1 MTYQEAA
8 THLLAS
14 ATYRM
19 SMPERSA
26 CEAIQAGNNDDESC
40 RILRGLMTEFARELA
55 AARPIEPVAPIET
68 ADQEGAALL

>member
-19 SMPERSA
+19 TMPERSA
-26 CEAIQAGNNDDESC
+26 CEAIQAGNAGDEDN
-40 RILRGLMTEFARELA
+40 RVMRQLMTEFARELA

-68 ADQEGAALL
+68 ADQEGAAVL

>member
-1 MTYQEAA
+1 
-8 THLLAS
+8 
-14 ATYRM
+14 M

-55 AARPIEPVAPIET
+55 AARPIEPVALIET

>member
-8 THLLAS
+8 AELLRV

-19 SMPERSA
+19 MFPERLA
-26 CEAIQAGNNDDESC
+26 CEAIQAGNAGDEEN
-40 RILRGLMTEFARELA
+40 RIMRQLMTEFARELA
-55 AARPIEPVAPIET
+55 AARPIEPVAPRET

>member
-40 RILRGLMTEFARELA
+40 RILRGLMTEFAKELA
-55 AARPIEPVAPIET
+55 TARPIESVAPMET

>member
-26 CEAIQAGNNDDESC
+26 CEAIQSGNAGDEEN
-40 RILRGLMTEFARELA
+40 RIMRQLMTEFARELA
-55 AARPIEPVAPIET
+55 AARPIEPVTPRET
-68 ADQEGAALL
+68 TDEEDAALL

>member
-19 SMPERSA
+19 TMPERSA
-26 CEAIQAGNNDDESC
+26 CEAIQAGNAGDDEN
-40 RILRGLMTEFARELA
+40 RIMRQLMTEFAKELA
-55 AARPIEPVAPIET
+55 TARPIEPVTARET
-68 ADQEGAALL
+68 ADEEGAALL

>member
-19 SMPERSA
+19 TMPERSA
-26 CEAIQAGNNDDESC
+26 CEAIQAGNAGDDEN
-40 RILRGLMTEFARELA
+40 RIMRQLMTEFAKELA
-55 AARPIEPVAPIET
+55 TARPIEPATARET
-68 ADQEGAALL
+68 ADEEGAALL

>member
-19 SMPERSA
+19 TMPERSA
-26 CEAIQAGNNDDESC
+26 CEAIQAGNAGGEDN
-40 RILRGLMTEFARELA
+40 RVMRQLMTEFARELA
-55 AARPIEPVAPIET
+55 AARPIEPVVPRET
-68 ADQEGAALL
+68 ADEEGAGLL

>member
-40 RILRGLMTEFARELA
+40 RVMRQLMTEFARELA

-68 ADQEGAALL
+68 ADQEGSALL